1 MAKLNDE
8 LPFHEQLSCEIL
20 LTTNC
25 NMSCTYCIAR
35 DLDKMVMDHDCG
47 KSVVDMFLSL
57 SEGAKEVEFTF
68 TGGEPLLCLSS
79 LKYLTCYADK
89 KARSRGMNPSFI
101 LKTNGTILNTD
112 IMGFL
117 KLFNFRVVLSI
128 DGLPDIHD
136 NYRKANNGEPTHGT
150 ILINLEELIE
160 NEITCI
166 ASLTV
171 HPKQAKNILSN
182 IEYLYNLG
190 VKNIDVGPVYGTMNW
205 TNRNILDF
213 SESIQGCAKFIRDVN
228 EYDFIEM
235 GPLYR
240 NSEHVGGMLANSW
253 GCKAGSTN
261 IAFLP
266 NGQITG
272 CSALAMLIPRF
283 PTLVLGD
290 IRNGIDEPSVQDLF
304 RYSQAQVENRPLCKN
319 CEGAENC
326 SGGCIAINLSVNN
339 NPLSP
344 PPFYCNTISSLSDA
358 WQLAWG
364 AKEAEIIIER
374 VPESRSSNKAVA
386 PNRRGRAVKK
396 GC

>member
-1 MAKLNDE
+1 MAKINDA

-35 DLDKMVMDHDCG
+35 DLDKMVMDQDCG

-68 TGGEPLLCLSS
+68 TGGEPLLCLST
-79 LKYLTCYADK
+79 LKYLTWYSDN
-89 KARSRGMNPSFI
+89 KAKSRGMNPSYI
-101 LKTNGTILNTD
+101 LKTNGTIIDAD
-112 IMGFL
+112 IIEFL
-117 KLFNFRVVLSI
+117 KLYNFRVVLSI
-128 DGLPDIHD
+128 DGLPAIHN
-136 NYRKANNGEPTHGT
+136 NYRKANNGKLTHGA
-150 ILINLEELIE
+150 ILINLEELLK

-171 HPKQAKNILSN
+171 HPKQAKNMLNN

-190 VKNIDVGPVYGTMNW
+190 VKNIDVGPVYGTTNW
-205 TNRNILDF
+205 TNKNIQDF
-213 SESIQGCAKFIRDVN
+213 SESIQECAKFIRDVN

-235 GPLYR
+235 GPLYK

-290 IRNGIDEPSVQDLF
+290 ICKGIDESSVQDLF
-304 RYSQAQVENRPLCKN
+304 RYSQAEVENRPLCKN

-326 SGGCIAINLSVNN
+326 SGGCIAINLSANN

-344 PPFYCNTISSLSDA
+344 PAFYCDTISSLSDA
-358 WQLAWG
+358 WLLAWG
-364 AKEAEIIIER
+364 AKEADLIAGRLPASSI
-374 VPESRSSNKAVA
+374 SNKAVA
-386 PNRRGRAVKK
+386 PDRSGRAVKK